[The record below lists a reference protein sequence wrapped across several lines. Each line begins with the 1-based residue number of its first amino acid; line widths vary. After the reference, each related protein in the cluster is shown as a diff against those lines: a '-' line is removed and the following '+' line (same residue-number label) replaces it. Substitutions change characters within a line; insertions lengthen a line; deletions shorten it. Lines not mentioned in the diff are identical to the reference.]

1 MRIYFLGICG
11 TAMGNAAL
19 LLRSLGHTVTG
30 VDENVY
36 PPMSDVL
43 AKAGVRIRSGYDSR
57 LLEAEAPDLV
67 VVGNALSRGNPE
79 VEWLLSKRRVP
90 MTSLPELLSR
100 FVLSGR
106 RTVVVSGTHGKTTTS
121 AMTAYLLRESGRS
134 PGYFIGGVPRDL
146 PAGAELGE
154 ASDPFVIEGD
164 EYDSAF
170 FDKRGKFIHYRPE
183 ILVVNNIEF
192 DHADI
197 FRDLEDIQRSFSHL
211 YKLVPAEG
219 WILVNGD
226 DPNCPR
232 PESVPWTRLL
242 RVGMGE
248 VNDLR
253 IRDFREDGDGT
264 AFRLVWR
271 GRDWAEVAW
280 LQPGEFN
287 ARNAAMAALAS
298 ALAVH
303 PEDPLRFP
311 LQALARF
318 CGVRRRLEPLHGS
331 SDIRVFEDFGHHP
344 TAIGQTI
351 MALQRRFSGAEICA
365 VVEPRSNTMRGRR
378 LQDALIAAL
387 RHADS
392 VIMGVVNRGDRLP
405 ENQRLD
411 TFHVAEC
418 LRKTGTDA
426 VAVRENA
433 AILEELARRDQA
445 GRDAPRVVVFFT
457 NGSFDGVPRDYAE
470 SLKVLVNH
478 P

>member
-1 MRIYFLGICG
+1 
-11 TAMGNAAL
+11 MGNAAL

-43 AKAGVRIRSGYDSR
+43 TEAGVSVRSGYDPR
-57 LLEAEAPDLV
+57 HLEGDAPDLV

-79 VEWLLSKRRVP
+79 VESLLSRRSFP

-121 AMTAYLLRESGRS
+121 AMAAYLLRESGRS

-146 PAGAELGE
+146 PAGAHLGE
-154 ASDPFVIEGD
+154 SHDPFVIEGD

-197 FRDLEDIQRSFSHL
+197 FRDLADVQRSFSHL
-211 YKLVPAEG
+211 YKLVPADG

-226 DPNCPR
+226 DSNCPR
-232 PESVPWTRLL
+232 AEAVTWTRLL

-248 VNDLR
+248 ENDLR
-253 IRDFREDGDGT
+253 IDDFREDEDGT

-271 GRDWAEVAW
+271 GREWVEVSW

-298 ALAVH
+298 ALSVH
-303 PEDPLRFP
+303 PEDPLQFP
-311 LQALARF
+311 LQALSRF
-318 CGVRRRLEPLHGS
+318 RGVRRRMEPLHCTPDVS
-331 SDIRVFEDFGHHP
+331 VFEDLMTPIPPRLFSRREFTLPTEERTAAYFG
-344 TAIGQTI
+344 
-351 MALQRRFSGAEICA
+351 
-365 VVEPRSNTMRGRR
+365 
-378 LQDALIAAL
+378 
-387 RHADS
+387 
-392 VIMGVVNRGDRLP
+392 
-405 ENQRLD
+405 
-411 TFHVAEC
+411 
-418 LRKTGTDA
+418 
-426 VAVRENA
+426 
-433 AILEELARRDQA
+433 
-445 GRDAPRVVVFFT
+445 
-457 NGSFDGVPRDYAE
+457 
-470 SLKVLVNH
+470 
-478 P
+478 

>member
-1 MRIYFLGICG
+1 
-11 TAMGNAAL
+11 MGNAAL

-43 AKAGVRIRSGYDSR
+43 AEAGVRIRSGYDPGV
-57 LLEAEAPDLV
+57 LEKESPDLV

-79 VEWLLSKRRVP
+79 VEWLLSKRSIP

-121 AMTAYLLRESGRS
+121 ALAAYLLRESGRS

-146 PAGAELGE
+146 PAGVDLGE
-154 ASDPFVIEGD
+154 SCDPFVIEGD

-197 FRDLEDIQRSFSHL
+197 FRDLTDVQRSFSHL
-211 YKLVPAEG
+211 YRLVPADG
-219 WILVNGD
+219 WILANGD
-226 DPNCPR
+226 DSNCPR
-232 PESVPWTRLL
+232 AEAVPWTRLV

-248 VNDLR
+248 ENDLR
-253 IRDFREDGDGT
+253 IQDFHEDGEGT
-264 AFRLVWR
+264 AFRLIWR
-271 GRDWAEVAW
+271 GREWAKVSW

-303 PEDPLRFP
+303 PEDPVQFP
-311 LQALARF
+311 LQALSRF
-318 CGVRRRLEPLHGS
+318 GGVRRRMEPLHGTPEVA
-331 SDIRVFEDFGHHP
+331 VFEDFGHHP
-344 TAIGQTI
+344 TAIEQTLK
-351 MALQRRFSGAEICA
+351 ALRRRFPGTEIYA
-365 VVEPRSNTMRGRR
+365 VVEPRSNTMRGRH
-378 LQDALIAAL
+378 LQEPLIAAL
-387 RHADS
+387 KNSDCV
-392 VIMGVVNRGDRLP
+392 VIGVVSRGDRLP
-405 ENQRLD
+405 EHQRLD

-418 LRKTGTDA
+418 LRKTETDA
-426 VAVRENA
+426 VAVRDNA
-433 AILEELARRDQA
+433 EILEELARRDQV
-445 GRDAPRVVVFFT
+445 GRGLPRVVVFFT
-457 NGSFDGVPRDYAE
+457 NGSFDGIPRRYAD
-470 SLKVLVNH
+470 SLKVLVNQ